1 MAERRLTADKKVQI
15 NRLVEII
22 EDFLPISTYGKSANS
37 FEAIFKESRVHSY
50 LDRKGSKKQR
60 LIYGFGKVYQQHLR
74 LPYTILRKV
83 LSQGEQYRKHKR
95 VPIKP
100 EEIDE
105 LRDCLKKL
113 ELNLDAELSAIE
125 LNPDLPEIQV
135 PPKDLVE
142 RLENHPLVE
151 EIRSDPLQKFKDGHF
166 NEAVRKACEKYEARV
181 QEITGRNEYGSDLM
195 AKVFKPE
202 NPEILIASNK
212 NQNITSTKDGYQK
225 LAMGMMSGIRNI
237 FSHGD
242 EDRRTPEEA
251 YEMLLFVNWMFR
263 KLNTDPN

>member
-22 EDFLPISTYGKSANS
+22 ESFLPISTWGKSANS
-37 FEAIFKESRVHSY
+37 FETIFKESSVHSY

-60 LIYGFGKVYQQHLR
+60 LIHGFGKVYQQHLR

-95 VPIKP
+95 NPLKP

-113 ELNLDAELSAIE
+113 ELDLDNELSAIE

-166 NEAVRKACEKYEARV
+166 NEAVRKACEKYEVKV
-181 QEITGRNEYGSDLM
+181 QGLSGNSSIGSSLMGQVFNPQSPAVTITTGS
-195 AKVFKPE
+195 K
-202 NPEILIASNK
+202 
-212 NQNITSTKDGYQK
+212 QNTTTIQEGYQK

-263 KLNTDPN
+263 KLDS

>member
-22 EDFLPISTYGKSANS
+22 EGFLPISTWGKSANS
-37 FEAIFKESRVHSY
+37 FETIFIESRVHSY

-60 LIYGFGKVYQQHLR
+60 LIHGFGKVYQQHLR
-74 LPYTILRKV
+74 IPYTILRKI

-95 VPIKP
+95 NPIKP

-113 ELNLDAELSAIE
+113 ELNPDAELAAIE

-135 PPKDLVE
+135 PPKELIG
-142 RLENHPLVE
+142 RLENHPLVDE
-151 EIRSDPLQKFKDGHF
+151 MRSNPLQKFKDGHF
-166 NEAVRKACEKYEARV
+166 NEAVRKACEKYEAKV
-181 QEITGRNEYGSDLM
+181 QRLSGNSAIGSGLMGQVFNPQSPSLTIATGSQ
-195 AKVFKPE
+195 
-202 NPEILIASNK
+202 
-212 NQNITSTKDGYQK
+212 QNTTTIQEGYQK

-242 EDRRTPEEA
+242 EDRIAPEDS
-251 YEMLLFVNWMFR
+251 YEILLFVNWMFR
-263 KLNTDPN
+263 KLDS

>member
-1 MAERRLTADKKVQI
+1 MTERRLTSDKKIQI
-15 NRLVEII
+15 NRLVEILD
-22 EDFLPISTYGKSANS
+22 DFLPISNWGNSANS

-50 LDRKGSKKQR
+50 LDRKGSKNQR
-60 LIYGFGKVYQQHLR
+60 LIYGFSKVYQQHLR

-83 LSQGEQYRKHKR
+83 LSQGEQYRKYKR
-95 VPIKP
+95 NPIKP
-100 EEIDE
+100 EEIEE
-105 LRDCLKKL
+105 LRDCLRKL
-113 ELNLDAELSAIE
+113 ELNLDDELAAIDI
-125 LNPDLPEIQV
+125 NPDLPAIQV
-135 PPKDLVE
+135 PPKDLAE

-166 NEAVRKACEKYEARV
+166 NEAVRKACEKYEVKIQQVSGNTAIGSSLMGQV
-181 QEITGRNEYGSDLM
+181 FNPQNPTITITTGRQ
-195 AKVFKPE
+195 
-202 NPEILIASNK
+202 
-212 NQNITSTKDGYQK
+212 QNSATIQEGYQK

-263 KLNTDPN
+263 NLED

>member
-1 MAERRLTADKKVQI
+1 MAERRLTTDKKVQI

-22 EDFLPISTYGKSANS
+22 EGFLPISTWGKSANS
-37 FEAIFKESRVHSY
+37 FEAIFKESRVYSY

-60 LIYGFGKVYQQHLR
+60 LMHGFGKVYQQHLR

-95 VPIKP
+95 DPIKP
-100 EEIDE
+100 EEIEE
-105 LRDCLKKL
+105 LRYCLKKL
-113 ELNLDAELSAIE
+113 DLNLDTELAAIE
-125 LNPDLPEIQV
+125 LKPDLPDIQV

-166 NEAVRKACEKYEARV
+166 NEAVRKACEKYEAKV
-181 QEITGRNEYGSDLM
+181 QRLSGNSAIGSSLMGQVFNPQNSAVMITTGSQLNT
-195 AKVFKPE
+195 AT
-202 NPEILIASNK
+202 I
-212 NQNITSTKDGYQK
+212 QDGYQK
-225 LAMGMMSGIRNI
+225 LAMGLMSGIRNI

-242 EDRRTPEEA
+242 EERRSPEEA

-263 KLNTDPN
+263 KLEE

>member
-22 EDFLPISTYGKSANS
+22 EGFLPISTWGKSANS
-37 FEAIFKESRVHSY
+37 FEAIFKESRVHSH

-83 LSQGEQYRKHKR
+83 LSQGEQYRKHMR
-95 VPIKP
+95 NPIKP
-100 EEIDE
+100 KEIDE
-105 LRDCLKKL
+105 LRGCLEKL
-113 ELNLDAELSAIE
+113 ELNLDKELSAID
-125 LNPDLPEIQV
+125 LNPDLPKIQL
-135 PPKDLVE
+135 PHKNLVE

-151 EIRSDPLQKFKDGHF
+151 EIHSDPLQKFKDGHF
-166 NEAVRKACEKYEARV
+166 NEAVRKACEKFEVKV
-181 QEITGRNEYGSDLM
+181 QRLSGNSSIGSSLMGQVFNPQNPDVTISTGSQ
-195 AKVFKPE
+195 
-202 NPEILIASNK
+202 
-212 NQNITSTKDGYQK
+212 QNTTTIQEGYQK

-263 KLNTDPN
+263 KLN

>member
-22 EDFLPISTYGKSANS
+22 ESFLPISTWGKSANS
-37 FEAIFKESRVHSY
+37 FKTIFKESRVHSY

-166 NEAVRKACEKYEARV
+166 NEAVRKACEKYEVKV
-181 QEITGRNEYGSDLM
+181 QGLSGNSSIGSSLMGQVFNPQSPAVTITTGSQ
-195 AKVFKPE
+195 
-202 NPEILIASNK
+202 
-212 NQNITSTKDGYQK
+212 QNTTTIQEGYQK

-263 KLNTDPN
+263 KLDS